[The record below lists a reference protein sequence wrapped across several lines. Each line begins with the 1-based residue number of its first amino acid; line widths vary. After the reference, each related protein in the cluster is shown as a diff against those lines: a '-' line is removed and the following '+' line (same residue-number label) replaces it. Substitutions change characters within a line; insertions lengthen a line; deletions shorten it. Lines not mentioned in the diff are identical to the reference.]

1 MGLQYLI
8 WIGFNRIH
16 ACTKV
21 HVYVHVW
28 LRLGNQLLF
37 VSDRFRSLD
46 APDFVSTLDRNPTDP
61 NRPLLRSHYS
71 LRYSV
76 ESRLSSTFT
85 TLCSILFRHNGMN
98 GFLVCGPAAGL
109 GCFFCSAGSG
119 LLWITKDWVAGGEPL
134 QVWRLNYFEKHLCV
148 FYVVR
153 VKIHPRRAKGSQR
166 NIT

>member
-8 WIGFNRIH
+8 WIGFDRMH

-76 ESRLSSTFT
+76 ESRLSSPFT
-85 TLCSILFRHNGMN
+85 TLCSILFRHSGMN

-109 GCFFCSAGSG
+109 GCVFLFSGVRAALNYKGLSCRRWASSG
-119 LLWITKDWVAGGEPL
+119 LKTELFWEAFMCV
-134 QVWRLNYFEKHLCV
+134 LCC
-148 FYVVR
+148 
-153 VKIHPRRAKGSQR
+153 
-166 NIT
+166 